1 MIKKVYISST
11 IKRCDIPIMYSAEI
25 QLFVSWSYKRY
36 FRYAAAKKLCENF
49 PGATIYLTTK
59 SEKIT
64 PQVRKEMKV
73 VFERDEI
80 EYFLVYILHFMVI
93 C

>member
-1 MIKKVYISST
+1 
-11 IKRCDIPIMYSAEI
+11 
-25 QLFVSWSYKRY
+25 
-36 FRYAAAKKLCENF
+36 LCENF

-64 PQVRKEMKV
+64 PQVKKGMKV

-80 EYFLVYILHFMVI
+80 DYFMVFCLQGI
-93 C
+93 

>member
-1 MIKKVYISST
+1 LWP
-11 IKRCDIPIMYSAEI
+11 C
-25 QLFVSWSYKRY
+25 KRY

-64 PQVRKEMKV
+64 PQVKKGKKV
-73 VFERDEI
+73 VFERDKND
-80 EYFLVYILHFMVI
+80 YFLVQRGFDKG
-93 C
+93 